1 MEVSSVME
9 EEYNN
14 KKKVDT
20 TKLEMKEIGFIVLV
34 ILFIVQYTKILSYAF
49 NRWIWN
55 GYNDGFEM
63 FLLVFGVLP
72 ASYFSA
78 KYLVKVIKFLLN

>member
-1 MEVSSVME
+1 ME

-14 KKKVDT
+14 NKKVDIK
-20 TKLEMKEIGFIVLV
+20 KLEMQEIGFTVLV
-34 ILFIVQYTKILSYAF
+34 ILFIVQYTKMLGYAF

-55 GYNDGFEM
+55 GHNDGLEI
-63 FLLVFGVLP
+63 FLLIFVVLP

-78 KYLVKVIKFLLN
+78 KYVVKVIKSLLN